1 MADIYIKA
9 VVALALLG
17 AGACLPST
25 KGEAG
30 LFFFIL
36 AAAGIAGLCLL

>member
-1 MADIYIKA
+1 MTDIYIKA
-9 VVALALLG
+9 IVALSLLG
-17 AGACLPST
+17 AGAFLPST

-30 LFFFIL
+30 LYFIIL